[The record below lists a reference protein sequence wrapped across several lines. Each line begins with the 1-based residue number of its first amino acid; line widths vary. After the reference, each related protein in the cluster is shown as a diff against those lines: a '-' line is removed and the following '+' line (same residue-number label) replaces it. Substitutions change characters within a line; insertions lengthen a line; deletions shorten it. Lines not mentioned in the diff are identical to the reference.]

1 MAEQRRTRTR
11 SASPPRGRSTAT
23 AADPRGAASAAAEEL
38 EGLIGH
44 RPEGVSAVRRTDD
57 GWRAVVDVLEVPRI
71 PDTTSL
77 LAAYEVLL
85 DQDGALVEYRRL
97 RRYRRGSADQ

>member
-1 MAEQRRTRTR
+1 MAEQRRTRTQRASSHGGR
-11 SASPPRGRSTAT
+11 SAAT
-23 AADPRGAASAAAEEL
+23 AADPKGAARAAVEEL

-44 RPEGVSAVRRTDD
+44 HSEGVSAVRRTDD
-57 GWRAVVDVLEVPRI
+57 GWCAVVDVLEVPRI

-85 DQDGALVEYRRL
+85 DHDGALVEYRRL
-97 RRYRRGSADQ
+97 RRYRRGSTDQ